1 MGGDILQLILLANVF
16 LLGIAV
22 TITIRHFLDHNQKHH
37 SPQSLSDE
45 TRQELARV
53 MRKEFASAL
62 ESSSASLK
70 NDLTST
76 SKELNRLLATFGTDI
91 LNEEMKLFRDNLESI
106 RKKTI
111 TETGNT
117 HGQIAAHQ
125 AELEM
130 DLAKRRGELQAQIE
144 QHQHS
149 LEKTVLDLQTSI
161 EQSLKTRQ
169 TTFAELLEKREASLN
184 TELDTQVA
192 KERALLIQQIDTKLG
207 DAMASFLLNS
217 LGTNVDL
224 GAQGPY
230 LMKLLEAHK
239 EELKQEV
246 SSE

>member
-1 MGGDILQLILLANVF
+1 MGSDLLQIILLANVF

-22 TITIRHFLDHNQKHH
+22 AIAARHFMGHDTPKHTT
-37 SPQSLSDE
+37 SLSEE
-45 TRQELARV
+45 TRQQLAET
-53 MRKEFASAL
+53 MKTEFASAL
-62 ESSSASLK
+62 EASSASLK
-70 NDLTST
+70 NDMTST
-76 SKELNRLLATFGTDI
+76 AKELNRLLATFGTEI

-106 RKKTI
+106 RKKTVL
-111 TETGNT
+111 ETGNT

-144 QHQHS
+144 QHQHG
-149 LEKTVLDLQTSI
+149 LEKTILDLQTSV

-169 TTFAELLEKREASLN
+169 AAFAQSLEKREASLN
-184 TELDTQVA
+184 MDLDTEIA

-239 EELKQEV
+239 DELKKEV
-246 SSE
+246 AGE

>member
-1 MGGDILQLILLANVF
+1 MGSDILQIILLANVF

-22 TITIRHFLDHNQKHH
+22 TLAVRHFFDRTPQHH
-37 SPQSLSDE
+37 TPQSLSDE
-45 TRQELARV
+45 TRQELAQT

-76 SKELNRLLATFGTDI
+76 SKELNRLLATFGTEI
-91 LNEEMKLFRDNLESI
+91 LNEEMKLFRDNLEAI
-106 RKKTI
+106 RKKTVV
-111 TETGNT
+111 ETGNT
-117 HGQIAAHQ
+117 HGQIASHQ

-130 DLAKRRGELQAQIE
+130 DLAKRRGELHSQIE
-144 QHQHS
+144 QHQHT

-169 TTFAELLEKREASLN
+169 TSFAASLEKREASLN
-184 TELDTQVA
+184 MELDAEVA

-239 EELKQEV
+239 DELKQEV
-246 SSE
+246 AGE

>member
-1 MGGDILQLILLANVF
+1 MGSDILQIILLANVF

-22 TITIRHFLDHNQKHH
+22 TLAVRHFFNH
-37 SPQSLSDE
+37 SPKNHAPQSLSDE
-45 TRQELARV
+45 TRQELAQA
-53 MRKEFASAL
+53 MRKEFTSAL

-106 RKKTI
+106 RKKTAL
-111 TETGNT
+111 ETSTT

-130 DLAKRRGELQAQIE
+130 DLAKRRSELQSQIE
-144 QHQHS
+144 QRQHT

-161 EQSLKTRQ
+161 EQSVKTRQ
-169 TTFAELLEKREASLN
+169 TTFAQSLEKREASLN
-184 TELDTQVA
+184 MELDAEVA

-217 LGTNVDL
+217 LGSNVDL

-230 LMKLLEAHK
+230 LMKLLETHK